1 MLGQLANETEFIT
14 QQLRSLW
21 KQKKHKQYKYTQ
33 RQAVLTE
40 KETKKQGQGPRE
52 CRLGV
57 VKKGFIHVVILEQ
70 RPGVSE
76 GGSPESTWRDNATG
90 QRKGL
95 KAEGCLV
102 RLQKFIEAHMVKQSK
117 QEAE

>member
-33 RQAVLTE
+33 GQAELRA

-52 CRLGV
+52 CRLGWSR
-57 VKKGFIHVVILEQ
+57 KASFNVVILEQ
-70 RPGVSE
+70 RPGASE

-90 QRKGL
+90 QRKGPN
-95 KAEGCLV
+95 AEGCW
-102 RLQKFIEAHMVKQSK
+102 
-117 QEAE
+117 

>member
-1 MLGQLANETEFIT
+1 MLGQQANETEFIT

-33 RQAVLTE
+33 GQAVLRA
-40 KETKKQGQGPRE
+40 KETKKQRQGPRE

-57 VKKGFIHVVILEQ
+57 VKKGFIHVVILEE
-70 RPGVSE
+70 RPGASE

-90 QRKGL
+90 QRKGP

-102 RLQKFIEAHMVKQSK
+102 CLQTFTEAHVVKESK